1 MTEASSSAPLQA
13 LLDLADRLDADGVG
27 GVPEAWA
34 SVKLGLLAIGLPVVA
49 GTLGVTAARATRA
62 IRSPV
67 GSVRRPAARSA
78 SA

>member
-49 GTLGVTAARATRA
+49 G
-62 IRSPV
+62 P
-67 GSVRRPAARSA
+67 RRHGGA
-78 SA
+78 SHAGHP